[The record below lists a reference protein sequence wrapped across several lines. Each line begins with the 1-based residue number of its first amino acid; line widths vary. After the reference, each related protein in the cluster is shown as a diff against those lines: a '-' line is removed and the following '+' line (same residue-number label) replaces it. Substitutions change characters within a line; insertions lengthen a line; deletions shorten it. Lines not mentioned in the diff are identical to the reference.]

1 MKGMTMRLRSLFA
14 LAATALAFVSSG
26 AALAADKASQQAEV
40 RKATAAALEKFYK
53 AKPELRKEVASAPGY
68 AIFTSFGVS
77 FLLGGAGGSG
87 LAHDNATKHDTFM
100 SMAQAS
106 AGVQAGIAQNDVL
119 IVFKTKQALQNFVDH
134 GWEVGAGAA
143 VSGGAGGKTAGGGGG
158 EEFVSDA
165 LYYSLTKRGLEI
177 GGAVAG
183 TKFWKNKDL
192 A

>member
-1 MKGMTMRLRSLFA
+1 MRFRSLVA
-14 LAATALAFVSSG
+14 LFTTALAFAATG
-26 AALAADKASQQAEV
+26 TALAADKASKQAEV

-53 AKPELRKEVASAPGY
+53 TEPKLKAEVAKAPGY
-68 AIFTSFGVS
+68 AIFTSFGIS
-77 FLLGGAGGSG
+77 FIFGGAGGGG
-87 LAHDNATKHDTFM
+87 LAHDNTSKQDTFM

-119 IVFKTKQALQNFVDH
+119 IVFKTKEALRDFIDK

-158 EEFVSDA
+158 EEFVNDA
-165 LYYSLTKRGLEI
+165 NYYTLTKRGLEI

>member
-1 MKGMTMRLRSLFA
+1 MKLRTLLALFT
-14 LAATALAFVSSG
+14 TALAFVASG
-26 AALAADKASQQAEV
+26 AAIAADKASQQAEV
-40 RKATAAALEKFYK
+40 RKATGAALEKFYK
-53 AKPELRKEVASAPGY
+53 AKPELRKQVADSPGY

-77 FLLGGAGGSG
+77 FVFGGAGGSG
-87 LAHDNATKHDTFM
+87 LAHDNATKQDTFM

-119 IVFKTKQALQNFVDH
+119 IVFKTAKALQNFIEN

-158 EEFVSDA
+158 EEFVNDA
-165 LYYSLTKRGLEI
+165 LYYTLTKRGLEV

>member
-1 MKGMTMRLRSLFA
+1 MRLRSVLALFT
-14 LAATALAFVSSG
+14 TALAFAASG
-26 AALAADKASQQAEV
+26 AAMAADKASQQAEV
-40 RKATAAALEKFYK
+40 RKASATALDKFYK
-53 AKPELRKEVASAPGY
+53 AEPKLKAEVAKAPGY
-68 AIFTSFGVS
+68 AVFTSYGVS
-77 FLLGGAGGSG
+77 FIFGGAGGAG
-87 LAHDNATKHDTFM
+87 LAHDNATQHDTFM

-106 AGVQAGIAQNDVL
+106 AGLQAGVAQNDVL
-119 IVFKTKQALQNFVDH
+119 IVFKTKKALQDFIDK

-158 EEFVSDA
+158 EEFVNDA
-165 LYYSLTKRGLEI
+165 LYYSLTKRGLEV